1 MHSTFNMMDI
11 SLRDDIYSE
20 FGGALPV
27 AWVGDQMISNNI
39 MVLRSFDWT
48 LFVCFICRSNK
59 PDKMPLFKK
68 EELK

>member
-27 AWVGDQMISNNI
+27 AWVGDQMISN
-39 MVLRSFDWT
+39 RSYGLEIF
-48 LFVCFICRSNK
+48 
-59 PDKMPLFKK
+59 
-68 EELK
+68 